1 MNCAH
6 GNQLSALYEDHED
19 TNSPPPATLIQ
30 RAKSWSDFSNI
41 DMTKARPLKQPA
53 SRKYQKKYDLRSPL
67 EALTLSPSE
76 TRSASIVKD
85 GVDRETSTEELL
97 RARRQEYLL
106 YHGQLEM
113 TERHLGALVEDA
125 NKALGILESLCKSFQ
140 TVEEQ
145 TTSFRSQCD
154 DLLTE
159 QKRLEV
165 LAEEV
170 GTDLHYYAYLD
181 NVSRRLN
188 APGAGRLVD
197 DEAFGEVL
205 ANLDSCIEFMT
216 KNVRPSCFCS
226 TLSCPPVSHC

>member
-1 MNCAH
+1 M
-6 GNQLSALYEDHED
+6 SALYEDHED
-19 TNSPPPATLIQ
+19 TNSPPHPTLIQ
-30 RAKSWSDFSNI
+30 RAKSWSDFSEFDI
-41 DMTKARPLKQPA
+41 TRTRAQKQANPQKRQ
-53 SRKYQKKYDLRSPL
+53 RKYDIRSQL
-67 EALTLSPSE
+67 DALTLDTLK
-76 TRSASIVKD
+76 TRS
-85 GVDRETSTEELL
+85 GVIGNDEIACDTSTEELL
-97 RARRQEYLL
+97 QASQQEFLL

-113 TERHLGALVEDA
+113 TERHLGTLVEDA
-125 NKALGILESLCKSFQ
+125 NNALGILETLCKSFR

-205 ANLDSCIEFMT
+205 SNLDSCIAFME
-216 KNVRPSCFCS
+216 KNVCVPLHP
-226 TLSCPPVSHC
+226 LS